1 MLAPA
6 LDAVLQ
12 KPRWVQFFTL
22 FLVGAAAALGQAPV
36 DFWLATVLGLA
47 ALFGVLR
54 RSTTGKQAFW
64 RAVSAGMGY
73 FAGALSWIV
82 EPFLVDISRHG
93 WMAPFALVFMAA
105 GRALCWAAAFWAA
118 RRVSPVRCWPLIPCW
133 AGAELLRAYVLT
145 GFRWASPA
153 QATVDVLAGQGLAW
167 VGPHGMN
174 AALVAAAVMIG
185 TSAPWPLMRRY
196 GQGVLAFVL
205 AVPMVL
211 GISHPEA
218 VLSDNTVRLIQPNA
232 AQRDK
237 WDPEKIPLFFQRQ
250 LEFTAAPPAAGQ
262 AAPDLVI
269 WPESAIPWSLH
280 HAEGALSEIAAAGGT
295 SQVAL
300 GARRVEGRRI
310 YNAMVA
316 LGPQGAVAQSYD
328 KHHLVPFGEYMPFG
342 DLLGRFGIHG
352 LAARD
357 GNGYSAGPGAA
368 LMDFGPLGTALPLI
382 CYEAVFA
389 HDVNA
394 APERPAFL
402 IQITNDAWFGKAAGP
417 RQHLAQARMRA
428 IEQGLPLARAANTGI
443 SAMIDPYGR
452 VLQALPLNPAG
463 FVDAPLPLPLPPTLY
478 ARTGDLPI
486 TGGVLLALLI
496 AAGTGR
502 RRLDVDRANPPR

>member
-1 MLAPA
+1 MIRTLRGWQLVALSGLAGAVGAFGQAPYNFPA
-6 LDAVLQ
+6 LILAAMALAAFLFEDSAT
-12 KPRWVQFFTL
+12 PRRAL
-22 FLVGAAAALGQAPV
+22 LVGAG
-36 DFWLATVLGLA
+36 
-47 ALFGVLR
+47 FG
-54 RSTTGKQAFW
+54 F
-64 RAVSAGMGY
+64 GY
-73 FAGALSWIV
+73 FAHALQWIV
-82 EPFLVDISRHG
+82 SPFMVDVARHG
-93 WMAPFALVFMAA
+93 WMAPFAVVFLAA
-105 GRALCWAAAFWAA
+105 GMALFWGGAFWAA
-118 RRVSPVRCWPLIPCW
+118 RRLAPVRCWPLIPCW
-133 AGAELLRAYVLT
+133 AGAELLRAYVFT
-145 GFRWASPA
+145 GFPWASPA
-153 QATVDVLAGQGLAW
+153 QSTVDVLAGQGLAW
-167 VGPHGMN
+167 IGPHGMN
-174 AALVAAAVMIG
+174 TALVAAAVMIG

-196 GQGVLAFVL
+196 GQGVLAFLL

-211 GISHPEA
+211 GIARPDAALTDHT
-218 VLSDNTVRLIQPNA
+218 LRLIQPNA

-237 WDPEKIPLFFQRQ
+237 WDPDKIPIFFQRQ
-250 LEFTAAPPAAGQ
+250 LDFTAAPPAAGQ
-262 AAPDLVI
+262 PTPDLVI

-280 HAEGALSEIAAAGGT
+280 HAESALNEIAASAGT

-300 GARRVEGRRI
+300 GARRVEGNRI

-316 LGPQGAVAQSYD
+316 LAPDGAVAQSYD

-342 DLLGRFGIHG
+342 DLLARFGIHG

-368 LMDFGPLGTALPLI
+368 LMDFGPLGRALPLI

-402 IQITNDAWFGKAAGP
+402 IQITNDAWFGRAAGP

-452 VLQALPLNPAG
+452 ILRALPLNEAG
-463 FVDAPLPLPLPPTLY
+463 FVDAALPAPLPPTLY

-486 TGGVLLALLI
+486 TGVILLALLV
-496 AAGTGR
+496 AGVTR
-502 RRLDVDRANPPR
+502 RRDV